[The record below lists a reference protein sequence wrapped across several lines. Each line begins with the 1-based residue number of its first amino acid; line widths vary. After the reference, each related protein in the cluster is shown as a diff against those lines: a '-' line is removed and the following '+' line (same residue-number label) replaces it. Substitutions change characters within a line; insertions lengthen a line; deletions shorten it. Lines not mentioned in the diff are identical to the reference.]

1 MTEDTH
7 REVALTRVANS
18 HYTATNER
26 GGTIN
31 VGTADTPDF
40 SPVELLLVAIGGCTA
55 IDVDILTSRRAE
67 PDSFAVAVGAEK
79 VRDAGGNSLKDIT
92 VTFRITFPG
101 GDDGD
106 RARALLPDA
115 VKKSHERLCTVSR
128 TVEQGTP
135 ITPIIE

>member
-7 REVALTRVANS
+7 REVTITRIANS
-18 HYTATNER
+18 HYSVTNAR
-26 GGTIN
+26 GGTIT

-40 SPVELLLVAIGGCTA
+40 SPVELLLVAIGACTA

-67 PDSFAVAVGAEK
+67 PDSFTVAAGAEK
-79 VRDAGGNSLKDIT
+79 VRDTGGNILKDIT
-92 VTFRITFPG
+92 VTFRIAFPD

-106 RARALLPDA
+106 KARALLPDA
-115 VKKSHERLCTVSR
+115 VTKSHERLCTVSR

-135 ITPIIE
+135 VTPIIE

>member
-7 REVALTRVANS
+7 REVTIERVTNS

-26 GGTIN
+26 GGTIS

-67 PDSFAVAVGAEK
+67 PDSFTVAVGAEK

-92 VTFRITFPG
+92 VTFRIAFPEG
-101 GDDGD
+101 EDGD
-106 RARALLPDA
+106 KARALLPDA

>member
-7 REVALTRVANS
+7 REVTIERVANS

-26 GGTIN
+26 GGKIS

-67 PDSFAVAVGAEK
+67 PDSFTVAVGAEK

-92 VTFRITFPG
+92 VTFRITFPE

-106 RARALLPDA
+106 KARALLPDA

>member
-7 REVALTRVANS
+7 REVTLSRVANS
-18 HYTATNER
+18 HYIAANTR

-67 PDSFAVAVGAEK
+67 PDSFTVAVGAEK

-92 VTFRITFPG
+92 VTFRITFPEG
-101 GDDGD
+101 EDGD

-135 ITPIIE
+135 ITPLIE